1 MSDIQRRTAKGA
13 AWMILARGFDRTVGL
28 ISTMILARLLA
39 PDDFGVI
46 AMAMSIIAMLNL
58 LRAFGLDVV
67 LIQHQQPERVHYDTA
82 WTMNI
87 LVSIVVAATLIALA
101 KPVAIFYQEPDLITV
116 MTFLG
121 LAPFIESLRNIG
133 VIDFRRNLEFDRE
146 FRLMFAARLSSFV
159 VTVPLAFALRN
170 YWALVG
176 GMLFGRVAEVA
187 LSYAMH
193 RYRPRLSLVAWREL
207 FGFSKWLLLK
217 NLVQLLTSRSGDLV
231 IGRVVGTRELGL
243 FNVSNEIASMP
254 STEIAAPIN
263 RALLPGFARQASD
276 PAALRLSFLNVVS
289 MLTLVTLP
297 LGVGLM
303 LTGHLIVP
311 ILLGSKWLEAIPF
324 IPILALNGLLM
335 SLGSNTGSFL
345 LAIGKT
351 QYVFAL
357 AVVKLAVLAPALI
370 IGTLQAGAI
379 GAAWAY
385 VLSTLMV
392 IPISYGIILKRL
404 DLRVTHL
411 LARIWRPAS
420 GIAVMT
426 ICVRL
431 VSEELPVP
439 SDTMAMITHLVLIA
453 AIGAISYGSTVFLLW
468 NASQRPTG
476 AERFLLD
483 RLADQLQRFRS
494 R

>member
-1 MSDIQRRTAKGA
+1 
-13 AWMILARGFDRTVGL
+13 
-28 ISTMILARLLA
+28 
-39 PDDFGVI
+39 
-46 AMAMSIIAMLNL
+46 
-58 LRAFGLDVV
+58 
-67 LIQHQQPERVHYDTA
+67 
-82 WTMNI
+82 
-87 LVSIVVAATLIALA
+87 
-101 KPVAIFYQEPDLITV
+101 
-116 MTFLG
+116 
-121 LAPFIESLRNIG
+121 
-133 VIDFRRNLEFDRE
+133 
-146 FRLMFAARLSSFV
+146 
-159 VTVPLAFALRN
+159 
-170 YWALVG
+170 
-176 GMLFGRVAEVA
+176 
-187 LSYAMH
+187 
-193 RYRPRLSLVAWREL
+193 
-207 FGFSKWLLLK
+207 
-217 NLVQLLTSRSGDLV
+217 
-231 IGRVVGTRELGL
+231 VVGTRELGL

-254 STEIAAPIN
+254 STELAAPIN
-263 RALLPGFARQASD
+263 RALLPGFARQVSD

-297 LGVGLM
+297 LGAGLM

-324 IPILALNGLLM
+324 VPILALNGLLM

-345 LAIGKT
+345 LAVGKT
-351 QYVFAL
+351 HYVFGL

-404 DLRVTHL
+404 DLRVSHL

-426 ICVRL
+426 FCVGL
-431 VSEELPVP
+431 VSEELPIP
-439 SDTMAMITHLVLIA
+439 SDTMAMITHLVVIA

-468 NASQRPTG
+468 NASQRPAG

-483 RLADQLQRFRS
+483 TLADRLQRFRS